1 MINTFSSAGSDD
13 RCHISSPCRVGRE
26 RTGAK
31 SPTPTDGGCMVRPVG
46 TATSRE
52 KRVRPRV
59 RSISAPSRGPSRC
72 ATRWRR
78 AYAAPVESAAAL
90 TADSDDDEETLERS
104 TPQLFT
110 TSRHALC
117 DTFDRTSRLCR
128 LHSCSGA
135 CAATATCGPASA
147 AHRCTWRRHRCRV
160 TGNHGTDLNGPK
172 RLAPRPLND
181 LNATLDTPKCVRR

>member
-26 RTGAK
+26 KTGAK

-78 AYAAPVESAAAL
+78 AYAAPVESAVAL

-117 DTFDRTSRLCR
+117 DTFDRTSRLCPCTLAQAHAR
-128 LHSCSGA
+128 PRPRVAPLPQLIVVPGA
-135 CAATATCGPASA
+135 AIAATSTRARKSSSA
-147 AHRCTWRRHRCRV
+147 LRSCHSSRQRRAQ
-160 TGNHGTDLNGPK
+160 
-172 RLAPRPLND
+172 LAPPS
-181 LNATLDTPKCVRR
+181 